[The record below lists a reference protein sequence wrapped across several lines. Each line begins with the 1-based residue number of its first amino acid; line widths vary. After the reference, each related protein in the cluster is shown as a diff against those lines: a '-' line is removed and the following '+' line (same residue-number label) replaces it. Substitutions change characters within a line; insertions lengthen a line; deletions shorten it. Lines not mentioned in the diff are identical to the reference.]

1 MKFFRVLFIGH
12 LLALAFGLGGLL
24 IALPHPELWAGS
36 ATALQVYNFGMSH
49 GGSVHILFGAA
60 TMLLFGLYA
69 IGWRR
74 TLIFF
79 VVGTLLPLSAELMG
93 TATGWPFG
101 GYNYTEGL
109 GVKIAGRVPYSV
121 PLSWFYM
128 GFASYLLATVILS
141 RQGGRRRSWLPVLLG
156 AWLLMAWDL
165 VLDPAMASPSMP
177 VRFWTWH
184 EAGPYF
190 GMPWRNLL
198 GWFGTGLAYMALSR
212 VLWRSAPDPARIP
225 AWLPL
230 GVYAANVLWAMAL
243 AVSVGIWPA
252 AAAAIVLGLLPA
264 ALVWRVRPAR
274 LPRRGLA
281 GKPGV
286 SPGASRSR

>member
-1 MKFFRVLFIGH
+1 MTLVRVLFSLH
-12 LLALAFGLGGLL
+12 LLALLFGLGGLL

-36 ATALQVYNFGMSH
+36 AAAQHVFTFGMSH
-49 GGSVHILFGAA
+49 GGALHILFGAA
-60 TMLLFGLYA
+60 TMLAFGGYA

-74 TLIFF
+74 TLVFAG
-79 VVGTLLPLSAELMG
+79 VGTLLPLCAELMG

-109 GVKIAGRVPYSV
+109 GVKIADRVPYSV

-128 GFASYLLATVILS
+128 GFAAFLLATVIL
-141 RQGGRRRSWLPVLLG
+141 GRRGDWRRAWLPILLG

-165 VLDPAMASPSMP
+165 VLDPAMASPLMP
-177 VRFWTWH
+177 LRFWTWH

-198 GWFGTGLAYMALSR
+198 GWFGTGVAYMALSR
-212 VLWRSAPDPARIP
+212 LLWRRAPDPARIP
-225 AWLPL
+225 AWLPF

-243 AVSVGIWPA
+243 ASSVGLWPA
-252 AAAAIVLGLLPA
+252 AVAAIVLGLLPA
-264 ALVWRVRPAR
+264 AVVWRAQPVC
-274 LPRRGLA
+274 LPRRGLT
-281 GKPGV
+281 GKPD
-286 SPGASRSR
+286 SAPGASRSR